1 MFHDIIE
8 NRTKDDIKKEEDE
21 NKQRKHF
28 AVYILET

>member
-21 NKQRKHF
+21 INKEN
-28 AVYILET
+28 ILLFIY